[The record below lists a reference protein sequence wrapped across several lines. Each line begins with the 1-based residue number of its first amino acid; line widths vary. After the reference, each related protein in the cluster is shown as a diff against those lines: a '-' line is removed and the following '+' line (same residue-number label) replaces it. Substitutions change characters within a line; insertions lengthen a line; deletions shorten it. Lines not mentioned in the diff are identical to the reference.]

1 MTKKER
7 KKEDRLKF
15 TQKVSLG
22 EPWASCEWHRFP
34 RGPLKKCYPL
44 LVLVWRRGVRS
55 GHCRSCW
62 HRSQLQLGF
71 DPWPGTSNIHM
82 LRVWQKK
89 KKKNLPH
96 TPDLLDAYS
105 HSVHRNFFIPK
116 LSIYTSL
123 PHLQD
128 WACGHRA
135 HFTDWETDAKEPAI
149 REEFLE
155 QSSQASP
162 PQGGGALLISISL
175 PTEPALP
182 FR

>member
-1 MTKKER
+1 MLPTPSSRVAQRGTEWALPQLLAQVTTATR
-7 KKEDRLKF
+7 VR
-15 TQKVSLG
+15 SLAWNIQH
-22 EPWASCEWHRFP
+22 PHASC
-34 RGPLKKCYPL
+34 
-44 LVLVWRRGVRS
+44 VA
-55 GHCRSCW
+55 
-62 HRSQLQLGF
+62 
-71 DPWPGTSNIHM
+71 
-82 LRVWQKK
+82 KK
-89 KKKNLPH
+89 KKKNLQH